1 MKLENEIFSLVR
13 LIPFLINKL
22 RKKTV
27 RFHVHP
33 GMAMK
38 PIGLSFGLRFC
49 VSNISNHK
57 IYALELNLLYFD
69 KHDPKTKLSTYGI
82 EKDPF
87 EIYPHRQYE
96 KTINFA
102 GWGSSPYKEFVLVLV
117 SERGEAFYTKKSY
130 HAVSDDKRMII
141 KKMSKE
147 FTKHFKNIKKQSDL
161 KFLAI

>member
-1 MKLENEIFSLVR
+1 MEKEIIPLIKLIS
-13 LIPFLINKL
+13 FLINKL
-22 RKKTV
+22 QKKLV
-27 RFHVHP
+27 RIHAHP
-33 GMAMK
+33 GMAMT

-49 VSNISNHK
+49 VSNISDHK
-57 IYALELNLLYFD
+57 IYALELYLLYFD
-69 KHDPKTKLSTYGI
+69 KHDPKSKLSTYRI

-87 EIYPHRQYE
+87 EIDPHRQYE

-102 GWGSSPYKEFVLVLV
+102 GWGSSPYKEFILVLV

-130 HAVSDDKRMII
+130 LDISSEKRLIL

-147 FTKHFKNIKKQSDL
+147 FKKQFKNIKKQSAL